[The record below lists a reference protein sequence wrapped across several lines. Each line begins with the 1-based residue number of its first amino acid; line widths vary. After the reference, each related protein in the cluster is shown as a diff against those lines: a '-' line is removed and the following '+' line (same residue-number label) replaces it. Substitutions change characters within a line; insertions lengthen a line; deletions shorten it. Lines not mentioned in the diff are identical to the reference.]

1 MWPAASVAA
10 AADPPAN
17 RMLSQAT
24 LQACRANPAGQ
35 ACQTAALADLDAA
48 RAAEGIGPMQLPG
61 DFPSLSVPAQLLV
74 LSNLER
80 VDRGLAPVI
89 GLSGPLDQDAL
100 TGAQNDADPH
110 PTTFNGNTWTANW
123 EGGYASPFEADFVWM
138 YDDGLGSGNID
149 CTAPGD
155 SGCWGHRHDI
165 LWPLVPPVVMG
176 AGDAT
181 GQFGASQTELFV
193 GGDTQ
198 TGPGQ
203 SDAPLDP
210 TWAVIAATL
219 PFTVSPASLTF
230 APAQSSATVT
240 IAASGQSMAI
250 AASLPAGVSGWSVA
264 PLTCTAGAGAS
275 CTLTVSVAP
284 AATGTAA
291 TLTLQGPNGAQTV
304 ALARQGA
311 GTLHASATRTKI
323 IAGASAAVTGTLL
336 RPAGAGAPGQVVTL
350 TQTPAGA
357 RAASPVANAT
367 TSARGTVSFRVTPR
381 VNTTYGLV
389 FGGNATLSAASGAP
403 VHIDVAPRITAA
415 LGQRTVPRGHAARF
429 SGQVTP
435 APGGRRVALQL
446 KRARRWVTI
455 ASARAD
461 RAGRYRFVIR
471 SGRAGRAIYRV
482 WLPATATHASGN
494 SNTLR
499 LRTT

>member
-1 MWPAASVAA
+1 MWAAASVAA
-10 AADPPAN
+10 ADDPPAN
-17 RMLSQAT
+17 RVLSQAT
-24 LQACRANPAGQ
+24 LQACRTDPAGQ

-61 DFPSLSVPAQLLV
+61 DFPALSVPAQLLV

-100 TGAQNDADPH
+100 IGAQNDADPH

-138 YDDGLGSGNID
+138 YDDGLGSGNVD
-149 CTAPGD
+149 CAAPGD

-165 LWPLVPPVVMG
+165 LSPLDPPVVMG
-176 AGDAT
+176 AGSAT

-210 TWAVIAATL
+210 TWAAIAATL

-240 IAASGQSMAI
+240 VSASGESMAI
-250 AASLPAGVSGWSVA
+250 AASLPAGAGGWSVA
-264 PLTCTAGAGAS
+264 PLTCTAVAGAS
-275 CTLTVSVAP
+275 CTLTVSAAP

-291 TLTLQGPNGAQTV
+291 TLTLQGPNGAQSV
-304 ALARQGA
+304 PLAKQGA
-311 GTLHASATRTKI
+311 GILHASATRTKI
-323 IAGASAAVTGTLL
+323 TAGASAAVTGTLL

-350 TQTPAGA
+350 TQRPAGA
-357 RAASPVANAT
+357 RAASPVAKAT
-367 TSARGTVSFRVTPR
+367 TSARGSVSFRVTPR

-389 FGGNATLSAASGAP
+389 FGGNATLSAASGPP

-415 LGQRTVPRGHAARF
+415 LAQRTLPRGRAARV

-446 KRARRWVTI
+446 KRGRRWVTI

-461 RAGRYRFVIR
+461 RAGRYRFLIR
-471 SGRAGRAIYRV
+471 SHRAGRATYRV
-482 WLPATATHASGN
+482 WLPATATHASGT
-494 SNTLR
+494 SPTLR
-499 LRTT
+499 LRTR